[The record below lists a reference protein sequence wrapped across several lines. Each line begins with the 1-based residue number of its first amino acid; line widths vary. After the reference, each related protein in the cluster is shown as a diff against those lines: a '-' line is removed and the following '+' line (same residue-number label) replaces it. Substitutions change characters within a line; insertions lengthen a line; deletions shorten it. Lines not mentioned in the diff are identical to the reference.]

1 MKALITGGGT
11 GGHIYPALSVAD
23 KLKENNWEIEYIG
36 NPDSLEKEILK
47 NTEYSFK
54 EVNVLPLPRGI
65 NYKLIKSLL
74 ISLKAVFHSYKIIK
88 KINPDVVFGTGGYVT
103 GPVILG
109 AYLNGIPTIIHEQNI
124 YPGIT
129 NKLLSYFVNKIAVNN
144 IEAAKYFKKSIK
156 NKIVETGNPIRK
168 EIIDTTRDEGLNK
181 LGLKKD
187 YKTLFIM
194 GGSQGSS
201 TINEAVIESIEQVL
215 KIDKL
220 QVILITGK
228 DNYENVLEKIEHK
241 LDRYSDV
248 LKIMPYLNNI
258 EWAYAAA
265 DLIIYRAGATGI
277 AEITGRGLPAILIP
291 FPYSAEGHQ
300 EVNAKFMEDN
310 RAAVMVDDGRF
321 NGQILYNLVKE
332 LFEDKKRLK
341 QMGKNSKKLA
351 KLKASKN
358 IVEIIENQVRE
369 E

>member
-74 ISLKAVFHSYKIIK
+74 ISLKAVFQSYKIIK